1 MPRKWRSCTKTLT
14 LSHSGQ
20 ISILLGGDNHL
31 VFPTEVERDSQ
42 GAALFQS
49 NLTGKFLI
57 YGSIPSNTITWME
70 SPISTSINTVYVKSL
85 TIQNLQDNFLLTT
98 STESFT
104 DPIARNKLALL
115 TKEKGIQAIMRNTTV
130 DPSNHLVSVQYI
142 YKENLVNMGENYY
155 GATKRI
161 MTLHNKI
168 YNKPEIS
175 TEIDKYML
183 EQIDNGNYLKIK
195 VEESRKTNQLHFVGY
210 NFVVSATS
218 SSTKVRMT
226 TDSSM
231 KTETGLSLKEVTQP
245 APGDVPSLWES

>member
-1 MPRKWRSCTKTLT
+1 M
-14 LSHSGQ
+14 
-20 ISILLGGDNHL
+20 
-31 VFPTEVERDSQ
+31 
-42 GAALFQS
+42 
-49 NLTGKFLI
+49 
-57 YGSIPSNTITWME
+57 
-70 SPISTSINTVYVKSL
+70 
-85 TIQNLQDNFLLTT
+85 
-98 STESFT
+98 
-104 DPIARNKLALL
+104 
-115 TKEKGIQAIMRNTTV
+115 

-142 YKENLVNMGENYY
+142 YKEYLVNLGENYY